1 MPLIS
6 AFYGILIYMYWL
18 DTKQHKLP
26 HIHAEYAGSE
36 AVFSI
41 DDGELLEGAM
51 PPRQKRLIQAWIEI
65 HREDLMADWTLAI
78 RGEPLVKID
87 PLR

>member
-1 MPLIS
+1 M
-6 AFYGILIYMYWL
+6 
-18 DTKQHKLP
+18 P
-26 HIHAEYAGSE
+26 HIHAEYAWSE

-41 DDGELLEGAM
+41 NDGELLEGSV
-51 PPRQKRLIQAWIEI
+51 PPRQERLIQAWIEI
-65 HREDLMADWTLAI
+65 HREDLVADWTLAI